1 MWYWEYQVKIWADD
15 KEEIRS
21 GLVTGKTFSKAIK
34 KIEKYYADELME
46 IQMFKAI
53 TDDLFE
59 FQYVMEDTDFD
70 YVIHRKM

>member
-1 MWYWEYQVKIWADD
+1 MWYWEYQVKIYDGD

-21 GLVTGKTFSKAIK
+21 GLVTGKTFTKAMK
-34 KIEKYYADELME
+34 KIENYYTSELME
-46 IQMFKAI
+46 VQMLKMI